1 MDFALILVVLTAL
14 TGIVWL
20 VDSLFFRKRRMQLL
34 GATPGSAGDL
44 QSAAAPAAREP
55 VIVEYSKSFFPVILA
70 VLVIR
75 SFLVEPF
82 TIPSSSMVPT
92 LLIGDFI
99 LVNKYTYGI
108 RLPVVNKKII
118 EIGEPERGDVVVFR
132 PPSQPHRNFVKRLVG
147 MPGDRISFVNNVLH
161 INGMPMVQEPVGRYF
176 GEGSNSESTG
186 GELRREMLDEV
197 GHQILL
203 RGNRMG
209 YSAPGGVWEV
219 PEGHY
224 FMVGDNRDNS
234 EDSRSWGFVPEENLV
249 GRAFFVW
256 MHWDWKIRGFVST
269 DRIGMKVR

>member
-1 MDFALILVVLTAL
+1 MDFALILVVLTAV
-14 TGIVWL
+14 TGSVWL
-20 VDSLFFRKRRMQLL
+20 IDSLLFRKRRLQLL
-34 GATPGSAGDL
+34 GATPGSAGEL
-44 QSAAAPAAREP
+44 QSAAAPAVREP

-70 VLVIR
+70 VLLIR

-99 LVNKYTYGI
+99 LVNKYAYGI
-108 RLPVVNKKII
+108 RLPVLNKKIL
-118 EIGEPERGDVVVFR
+118 EIGKPERGDVVVFR
-132 PPSQPHRNFVKRLVG
+132 PPNQPNRNFVKRLVG
-147 MPGDRISFVNNVLH
+147 LPGDRISFVNNVLH
-161 INGMPMVQEPVGRYF
+161 INGVPMPQEPVGRYF
-176 GEGSNSESTG
+176 GEGANSESTG
-186 GELRREMLDEV
+186 GELRREFLDGV
-197 GHQILL
+197 DHQILL

-249 GRAFFVW
+249 GRAFFIW
-256 MHWDWKIRGFVST
+256 MHWDWKIRGFVAT
-269 DRIGMKVR
+269 DRIGMTVR